1 MADDWIETA
10 QNTKHEKFQMYRNK
24 LEKIVNEQDYF
35 SYSEDSED
43 GLEEA
48 LEADA
53 EDELKEVQFYR
64 KSQKLQKEGLLSLLR
79 IIKKS

>member
-1 MADDWIETA
+1 
-10 QNTKHEKFQMYRNK
+10 MYRNK
-24 LEKIVNEQDYF
+24 LEKIVNEQDYV

>member
-1 MADDWIETA
+1 
-10 QNTKHEKFQMYRNK
+10 MYRNK